1 MGLIKEDIS
10 NMRVILKE
18 DYLAIPDDVTVS
30 VKARIVTVKGPRGSI
45 TKRLNHLPIDI
56 KVLDMSKVK
65 TSKLQGN
72 HVRIQMWLAGYKQA
86 CAVTTFKSLIANAI
100 TGVTEGFRY
109 KMRLVHAHFPIQA
122 QISEAGKQVE
132 VKNFLG
138 GKKGHLINLQPGC
151 TVQKSKEFNTEIIFD
166 GIDNAKLSLSCAQVS
181 QVCKVGRK
189 DMRKFL
195 DGIYVSE
202 KTLTDPKEE

>member
-1 MGLIKEDIS
+1 M
-10 NMRVILKE
+10 
-18 DYLAIPDDVTVS
+18 
-30 VKARIVTVKGPRGSI
+30 
-45 TKRLNHLPIDI
+45 
-56 KVLDMSKVK
+56 
-65 TSKLQGN
+65 
-72 HVRIQMWLAGYKQA
+72 HVRIQMWQAGYKQA
-86 CAVTTFKSLIANAI
+86 CAVTTFKSLIANAM

-122 QISEAGKQVE
+122 IISKDNKQIE

-151 TVQKSKEFNTEIIFD
+151 TVKKSTEHQTEIIFD
-166 GIDNAKLSLSCAQVS
+166 GIDNAALSLSCAQVN

-202 KTLTDPKEE
+202 KTLTNPKEE